1 MDKPIEHIK
10 TFVACLFGGGLLG
23 VLLVISFDKEIEQNE
38 RDLSLISTNYSIKE
52 INNRVKSDSSNY

>member
-10 TFVACLFGGGLLG
+10 TFVACLFVGGAFG
-23 VLLVISFDKEIEQNE
+23 VLLVIGLDKEIEQNE

-52 INNRVKSDSSNY
+52 INNRVNSDSSNY

>member
-10 TFVACLFGGGLLG
+10 TFVACLFGGGLFG
-23 VLLVISFDKEIEQNE
+23 VLLVIGLDKEIEQNE
-38 RDLSLISTNYSIKE
+38 RDLSLISTHYSIKE